1 MERLTIVIQ
10 QLILWLSLQVRVEIV
25 VRC

>member
-25 VRC
+25 ARC